1 MTTLALVSGDDDRPA
16 RIEDVHELATALP
29 GVVVGGD
36 DEHPAY
42 EIGGKAFVF
51 FRPPR
56 KDAVDPETG
65 QRYTDVVAFHV
76 ESEADKQALVRD
88 ESTPF
93 FTTPHWNG
101 YRAVLLLARDA
112 GRLSRSELAEIVQDA
127 WLARAP
133 KRQVAA
139 WRAARQ
145 P

>member
-1 MTTLALVSGDDDRPA
+1 MPAEDRPA

-29 GVVVGGD
+29 DVVVSGD
-36 DEHPAY
+36 DHPGYA
-42 EIGGKAFVF
+42 IGSKTFVF

-56 KDAVDPETG
+56 KDAFDPRTG
-65 QRYTDVVAFHV
+65 EPYTDVVAFHV

-88 ESTPF
+88 ERTPF

-101 YRAVLLLARDA
+101 YLGVLLLARDI

-133 KRQVAA
+133 KRKAAA
-139 WRAARQ
+139 WRAAHQ
-145 P
+145 S